1 MVQLAY
7 YQQRLKQRYDSNVK
21 LRPLAP
27 GDLVVRKVEGTV
39 KKPNMGE
46 VRAQLGRTIKYY
58 LGSRHRSILPRR
70 SRRKSCTTTLECK

>member
-46 VRAQLGRTIKYY
+46 VRAQLGRAVSYHLNSK
-58 LGSRHRSILPRR
+58 RRSILPRR
-70 SRRKSCTTTLECK
+70 SRRKSCATTLECK